1 MKRITSRENAAYK
14 ELKLLAGSS
23 QARRKA
29 GRTVL
34 DGVHLCQVYL
44 AQVGVPA
51 ACVASESALDLPEV
65 GALVQECTSR
75 GAQVLV
81 LGDALYDGLSQ
92 VENGVGILFVIDTP
106 AQARAPALTRSAV
119 LLDNLQDPG
128 NVGSILR
135 SAAAAGI
142 KDVFCSR
149 GTVFAWAPKVL
160 RAGMGA
166 HFLLN
171 IVENTDLGELMRGAS
186 VPVLATSSHADATI
200 FDADLSR
207 PLAWI
212 FGHEGQGVAPPL
224 LELAQQRVS
233 IPHAE
238 QRVESLNVAACAAV
252 CLFEQVRQQRQ
263 AGKRA

>member
-1 MKRITSRENAAYK
+1 MKRITSRENALYK
-14 ELKLLAGSS
+14 ELKQLAGSS

-34 DGVHLCQVYL
+34 DGIHLCQTYL
-44 AQVGVPA
+44 LQIGLPA
-51 ACVASESALDLPEV
+51 VCVVSESAMEIAEV
-65 GALVQECTSR
+65 AALVNECAGR
-75 GAQVLV
+75 DANVLV
-81 LGDALYDGLSQ
+81 LSDSLFGGLSQ
-92 VENGVGILFVIDTP
+92 VENGVGILFAVDTP
-106 AQARAPALTRSAV
+106 AQSDTRALTRSAV

-171 IVENTDLGELMRGAS
+171 IVEGADLGELMGSAS
-186 VPVLATSSHADATI
+186 VPVLATSSHAESTI
-200 FDADLSR
+200 FEADLR
-207 PLAWI
+207 GHVAWI
-212 FGHEGQGVAPPL
+212 FGHEGQGVAPHL
-224 LELAQQRVS
+224 LDMAHQQVS
-233 IPHAE
+233 IPHTE
-238 QRVESLNVAACAAV
+238 HRVESLNVAASAAI

-263 AGKRA
+263 AGNKA